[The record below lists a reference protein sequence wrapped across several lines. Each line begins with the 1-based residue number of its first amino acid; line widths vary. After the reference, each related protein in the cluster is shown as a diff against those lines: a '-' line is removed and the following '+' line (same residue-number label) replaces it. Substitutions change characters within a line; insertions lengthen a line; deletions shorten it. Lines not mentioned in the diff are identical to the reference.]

1 MERLYSH
8 SVFVL
13 RWVAWSPNEKPSG
26 CITFPPQ
33 IFGKVMQPLGPHR
46 STKTEWLYSLSISPW
61 KGHTATRLLYFG
73 GWLQGQARESK
84 GKQGKSKGKQGKA
97 RKSKG
102 KQGKAR
108 KSKERRGTARGSK
121 RKQGKIK
128 GKARESKGKA
138 RERQGRAWES
148 DVQAK
153 ESKG

>member
-1 MERLYSH
+1 M
-8 SVFVL
+8 
-13 RWVAWSPNEKPSG
+13 SPNEKPSG

-97 RKSKG
+97 RKSTEEARESKG
-102 KQGKAR
+102 KQEKAR
-108 KSKERRGTARGSK
+108 KGEEP
-121 RKQGKIK
+121 QGE
-128 GKARESKGKA
+128 ARESKGKA
-138 RERQGRAWES
+138 RGKEGPAKGKQG
-148 DVQAK
+148 
-153 ESKG
+153 KGKG